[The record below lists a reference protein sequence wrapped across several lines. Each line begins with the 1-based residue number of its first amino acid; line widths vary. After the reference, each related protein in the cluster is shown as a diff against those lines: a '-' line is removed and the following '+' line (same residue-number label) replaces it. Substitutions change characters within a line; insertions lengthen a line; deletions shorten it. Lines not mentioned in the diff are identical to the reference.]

1 MIAESPAASVR
12 SRRSRIARRPARP
25 SRGADIND
33 PEREALL
40 NQHVG
45 LVHHVARKLAAH
57 LSTAAD
63 LDDMVSA
70 GAFGLVQ
77 AVDSF
82 DRTRGLSF
90 STYAVPRIRGAILDE
105 LRRQDHVPRNVRRR
119 TREVFRARESLA
131 ARLRRAPTLDELSRH
146 MRVPADMLMRWEL
159 DAEGSAMCSLD
170 QPTRRDDLSTT
181 LAECMMDDRAS
192 SVEDLLTHE
201 REVAR
206 LRTAIAALREQERTV
221 LALNYYEELKLH
233 EIAEVLGLSVCRIS
247 QIRSAALEKLRV
259 ALSDLRAA

>member
-1 MIAESPAASVR
+1 MIAATSLRASR
-12 SRRSRIARRPARP
+12 DRTRRSA
-25 SRGADIND
+25 RGARSAAGITAA
-33 PEREALL
+33 EREALV

-82 DRTRGLSF
+82 DRARGLSF

-119 TREVFRARESLA
+119 TREVSRARDALV
-131 ARLRRAPTLDELSRH
+131 ARLRRAPTVDELSRH
-146 MRVPADMLMRWEL
+146 LRVPSAMLLRWEL
-159 DAEGSAMCSLD
+159 DAEGATMCSMD
-170 QPTRRDDLSTT
+170 QPARRETASAT
-181 LAECMMDDRAS
+181 LAESMTDDRAP
-192 SVEDLLTHE
+192 SVDDRLTHE
-201 REVAR
+201 REVER
-206 LRTAIAALREQERTV
+206 LRAAITTLKEQERTV
-221 LALNYYEELKLH
+221 LALSYFEELKLH

-247 QIRSAALEKLRV
+247 QIRTAALEKLRV
-259 ALSDLRAA
+259 ALSGLRAA